1 MARLVTYRCTNCK
14 RTTTFQDNP
23 LGFSTFSSCNITKNC
38 TGELVALS
46 KKQSSPNPIN
56 RQIDDNTLIAR
67 YPRRSFVK
75 FNQPFARRNWVIEH
89 NLDVV
94 PFVVVY
100 DTSGATVNDVT
111 LEYPN
116 RSTVVV
122 KFNNPTAGIAH
133 VIARTTQEDYDIPA
147 PSQDIPNNNLDAL
160 GRIAVATLTPISQPI
175 IGNIFCYQLVTNT
188 LLHTI
193 PLTLAHTLAVD
204 ADIPWGT
211 YSFVRFNG
219 RRYNVRRTSLSDQLS
234 QIPNDVYFRA
244 NFGTQSDTVF
254 LLTKPPFASTDINT
268 NDIVPYSFIES
279 ADSNATRVVNN
290 QLLIATDLI
299 EPVVAGISKV
309 I

>member
-23 LGFSTFSSCNITKNC
+23 LGFSTFGSCNITKNC

-46 KKQSSPNPIN
+46 KKQSSLNPIN
-56 RQIDDNTLIAR
+56 RQIDNTLLAR

-75 FNQPFARRNWVIEH
+75 FDQPFARRNWVVEH
-89 NLDVV
+89 NLDVL
-94 PFVVVY
+94 PFVIAY
-100 DTSGATVNDVT
+100 NTSGTTIEDFT

-133 VIARTTQEDYDIPA
+133 VIARTTQEDYDVPV
-147 PSQDIPNNNLDAL
+147 PSQDVPGISLDAL
-160 GRIAVATLTPISQPI
+160 GHIAIATLTPISQPI

-193 PLTLAHTLAVD
+193 PLTLAHTSTITIDV
-204 ADIPWGT
+204 PWGT
-211 YSFVRFNG
+211 HSYVRFNG
-219 RRYNVRRTSLSDQLS
+219 RRYNVRRTSISDQLS
-234 QIPNDVYFRA
+234 QLPNDAYFRV
-244 NFGTQSDTVF
+244 NLGTQSDTVF

-268 NDIVPYSFIES
+268 NDIVPRSFTES
-279 ADSNATRVVNN
+279 ASSNATRVVNH
-290 QLLIATDLI
+290 QLMVANDLI
-299 EPVVAGISKV
+299 EPAVAGIVKV
-309 I
+309 V